1 MNPMEIIK
9 GFVAKG
15 GNPEQLLMKAM
26 TGNQNVPMIGNLMN
40 MAKNGNKQGI
50 ENFARNYFSERGR
63 DFDKEFADFMQNLK
77 R

>member
-9 GFVAKG
+9 GFMAKG

-26 TGNQNVPMIGNLMN
+26 TGNQNIPMIGNLMN

>member
-9 GFVAKG
+9 GFMAKG

-26 TGNQNVPMIGNLMN
+26 AGNPNVPMIGNLMN

-63 DFDKEFADFMQNLK
+63 DFDKEFAEFMKQING
-77 R
+77 

>member
-9 GFVAKG
+9 GFMAKG

-26 TGNQNVPMIGNLMN
+26 ANNRNVPMIGNLMN

-50 ENFARNYFSERGR
+50 ENFARNYFNERGR

>member
-9 GFVAKG
+9 GFMVKG

-26 TGNQNVPMIGNLMN
+26 IGNQNVPIIGNLMN

-63 DFDKEFADFMQNLK
+63 DFDKEFAEFMKQING
-77 R
+77 

>member
-9 GFVAKG
+9 GFMAKG
-15 GNPEQLLMKAM
+15 GNPEQLLMKAIA
-26 TGNQNVPMIGNLMN
+26 GNKGVPMINNLMN

-63 DFDKEFADFMQNLK
+63 DFDKEFAEFMKQING
-77 R
+77 

>member
-1 MNPMEIIK
+1 
-9 GFVAKG
+9 
-15 GNPEQLLMKAM
+15 
-26 TGNQNVPMIGNLMN
+26 MINNLMN

-50 ENFARNYFSERGR
+50 ENFARNYFSEIGR

>member
-9 GFVAKG
+9 GFMAKG

-26 TGNQNVPMIGNLMN
+26 IGNQNVPMIGNLMN

>member
-9 GFVAKG
+9 GFMAKG
-15 GNPEQLLMKAM
+15 GNPEQVLMRAM
-26 TGNQNVPMIGNLMN
+26 AGNKSVPMISNLMN

-50 ENFARNYFSERGR
+50 ENFARNYFNERGR

>member
-1 MNPMEIIK
+1 MNPTEIIK
-9 GFVAKG
+9 GFMAKG

-26 TGNQNVPMIGNLMN
+26 AGNKGVPMIANLMN

-63 DFDKEFADFMQNLK
+63 DFDKEFANFMQNLK
-77 R
+77 S

>member
-1 MNPMEIIK
+1 MNPMKIIK
-9 GFVAKG
+9 GFMAKG
-15 GNPEQLLMKAM
+15 GNPEQLLMRAI
-26 TGNQNVPMIGNLMN
+26 TGNRGVPMINNLMN

-50 ENFARNYFSERGR
+50 ENFARNYFNERRR

>member
-9 GFVAKG
+9 GFMAKG

-26 TGNQNVPMIGNLMN
+26 TGNQNVPMISNLMN

-50 ENFARNYFSERGR
+50 ENFARNYFSEIGR
-63 DFDKEFADFMQNLK
+63 DFDKEFADFMQKLK

>member
-9 GFVAKG
+9 GFMAKG

-26 TGNQNVPMIGNLMN
+26 IGNQNVPIIGNLMN